1 MMSHYEIVL
10 RGASVLDGS
19 GSAAFDADIGIAS
32 GRIAAVDHP
41 MSLDAETVIDLA
53 GLTLAPGFIDVH
65 THDDRQVLAA
75 PEMWA
80 KLSQGVT
87 TVITGNCGIS
97 LAPWYADK
105 APPAPLTLIG
115 ARSDFHFTTVASYF
129 SAIAAAQP
137 SVNVGVLVGHST
149 LRVNVLDD
157 AARAARPAEV
167 TAMGELLAEGMQAGA
182 LGLSSGLF
190 YPTAKIADNAEV
202 IALAR
207 VAASFGGI
215 YTSHIRDEYDGVLD
229 ALAEACDA
237 GEAAGLPVVLSHHK
251 CAGPANWGRSEQTL
265 AYIAERQRRHPVGLD
280 AYPYVA
286 GSTVLDPAYVDGVIR
301 ILISW
306 SEPYPELAGR
316 DLSYIA
322 TQWGVDQ
329 RTAAARLLPAGAVYF
344 QMREDDVRRILAYP
358 HTMIGSDGLPHD
370 THPHPRLWGAFTR
383 VLGHYCRDEQLFRL
397 AEAVRRMTTL
407 SADTFGLRRRGRIV
421 VGCAADLVAF
431 DAAAVRD
438 VATFADSIRPSIG
451 ICHVWINGRHALCDG
466 QPTGTRAG
474 VALHRDHERYGR

>member
-19 GSAAFDADIGIAS
+19 GSAAFDADIGIAG

-53 GLTLAPGFIDVH
+53 GLTLTPGFIDVH

-129 SAIAAAQP
+129 AAIAAAQP

-167 TAMGELLAEGMQAGA
+167 TAMGELLAEGMRAGA

-316 DLSYIA
+316 DLSDIA

-329 RTAAARLLPAGAVYF
+329 RTAAARLLP
-344 QMREDDVRRILAYP
+344 
-358 HTMIGSDGLPHD
+358 
-370 THPHPRLWGAFTR
+370 
-383 VLGHYCRDEQLFRL
+383 
-397 AEAVRRMTTL
+397 L
-407 SADTFGLRRRGRIV
+407 S
-421 VGCAADLVAF
+421 
-431 DAAAVRD
+431 
-438 VATFADSIRPSIG
+438 
-451 ICHVWINGRHALCDG
+451 
-466 QPTGTRAG
+466 
-474 VALHRDHERYGR
+474 

>member
-53 GLTLAPGFIDVH
+53 GLTLTPGFIDVH

-115 ARSDFHFTTVASYF
+115 ARSDFHFTTVAGYF

-157 AARAARPAEV
+157 AARAARPA
-167 TAMGELLAEGMQAGA
+167 GKP
-182 LGLSSGLF
+182 S
-190 YPTAKIADNAEV
+190 
-202 IALAR
+202 
-207 VAASFGGI
+207 
-215 YTSHIRDEYDGVLD
+215 
-229 ALAEACDA
+229 
-237 GEAAGLPVVLSHHK
+237 
-251 CAGPANWGRSEQTL
+251 
-265 AYIAERQRRHPVGLD
+265 RH
-280 AYPYVA
+280 VA
-286 GSTVLDPAYVDGVIR
+286 GYTNP
-301 ILISW
+301 
-306 SEPYPELAGR
+306 
-316 DLSYIA
+316 
-322 TQWGVDQ
+322 
-329 RTAAARLLPAGAVYF
+329 
-344 QMREDDVRRILAYP
+344 
-358 HTMIGSDGLPHD
+358 
-370 THPHPRLWGAFTR
+370 
-383 VLGHYCRDEQLFRL
+383 
-397 AEAVRRMTTL
+397 
-407 SADTFGLRRRGRIV
+407 
-421 VGCAADLVAF
+421 
-431 DAAAVRD
+431 
-438 VATFADSIRPSIG
+438 
-451 ICHVWINGRHALCDG
+451 
-466 QPTGTRAG
+466 
-474 VALHRDHERYGR
+474 